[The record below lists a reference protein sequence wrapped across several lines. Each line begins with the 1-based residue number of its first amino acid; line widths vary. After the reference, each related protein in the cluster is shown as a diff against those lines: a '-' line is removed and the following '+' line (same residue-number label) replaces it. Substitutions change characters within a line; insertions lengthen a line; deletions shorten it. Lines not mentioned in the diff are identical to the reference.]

1 MLHYGLPGP
10 SHLEDVTEMKLG
22 WTVINELFSDL
33 VEGLAKRCPNCRKL
47 VIHGVISEIRSHK
60 NTCWPTLHH

>member
-1 MLHYGLPGP
+1 MFGVLHYGLPGS

-33 VEGLAKRCPNCRKL
+33 VEG
-47 VIHGVISEIRSHK
+47 
-60 NTCWPTLHH
+60 